1 MPINAKE
8 TEKAAE
14 EDTTIIDDNK
24 EAENIKIADEVK
36 SFYSF

>member
-14 EDTTIIDDNK
+14 KDTTIIDDDK
-24 EAENIKIADEVK
+24 EENIKIVDEVK